1 MPRFLSTVAAS
12 LLAVTLAGS
21 AHAGAPKL
29 VPTAAADIAA
39 TSTPQTALLA
49 GGCFWG
55 VQAVY
60 QHVEGVIAATSGYAG
75 GSRET
80 ATYDATGSGRT
91 GHAETVRILF
101 DPQKVSYAALLQIF
115 FSTVHDPTQ
124 INRQGPDVGP
134 QYRSAIFPTDAEQ
147 ANVARAYIDQLTAA
161 RIFKAPIATTIER
174 DKVFYVAER
183 EHQNYLHDHPGEP
196 YIVIH
201 ERPKLDGLRTL
212 FPEHYRPHPVLESK

>member
-21 AHAGAPKL
+21 AHANSPQPAPASQ
-29 VPTAAADIAA
+29 VDIADKHA
-39 TSTPQTALLA
+39 PQTTILA

-60 QHVEGVIAATSGYAG
+60 QHVEGVISATSGYAG

-80 ATYDATGSGRT
+80 ATYEATGSGRT
-91 GHAETVRILF
+91 GHAEAVRIMF
-101 DPQKVSYAALLQIF
+101 DPQQVSYATLLQIF

-124 INRQGPDVGP
+124 VNRQGPDIGP
-134 QYRSAIFPTDAEQ
+134 QYRSAIFPTDPEQ
-147 ANVARAYIDQLTAA
+147 ARVARAYLDQLAA
-161 RIFKAPIATTIER
+161 AHTFTAPIATTIER
-174 DKVFYVAER
+174 DKAFYVAER
-183 EHQNYLHDHPGEP
+183 DHQNYLHDHPGEP

-201 ERPKLDGLRTL
+201 ERPKIDGLRTL
-212 FPEHYRPHPVLESK
+212 FPARYRPQPVLESK

>member
-21 AHAGAPKL
+21 AQ
-29 VPTAAADIAA
+29 A
-39 TSTPQTALLA
+39 TSPTLAPASQVDIVDKSAPQTALLA

-60 QHVEGVIAATSGYAG
+60 QHVEGVISATSGYAG

-80 ATYDATGSGRT
+80 ATYEATGTGRT
-91 GHAETVRILF
+91 GHAEAVRIVF
-101 DPQKVSYAALLQIF
+101 DPQKVSYATLLQIF

-134 QYRSAIFPTDAEQ
+134 QYRSAIFPANAEQ
-147 ANVARAYIDQLTAA
+147 AMVARAYLDQLIAA
-161 RIFKAPIATTIER
+161 RTFAAPIATTIER

-183 EHQNYLHDHPGEP
+183 DHQNYLHDHPREP

-201 ERPKLDGLRTL
+201 ERPKIDGLRTL
-212 FPEHYRPHPVLESK
+212 FPARYRQQPVLESK

>member
-21 AHAGAPKL
+21 AHATSPKL
-29 VPTAAADIAA
+29 VPAAQVDIADK
-39 TSTPQTALLA
+39 STPQTAVLA

-60 QHVEGVIAATSGYAG
+60 QHVEGVISATSGYAG

-80 ATYDATGSGRT
+80 ATYEATGTGRT
-91 GHAETVRILF
+91 GHAEAVRIVF
-101 DPQKVSYAALLQIF
+101 DPQKVSYATLLQIF

-147 ANVARAYIDQLTAA
+147 ARVARAYLDQLTAA
-161 RIFKAPIATTIER
+161 RTFPAPVVTTIER
-174 DKVFYVAER
+174 DKVFYGAER
-183 EHQNYLHDHPGEP
+183 DHQNYLHDHPGEP

-201 ERPKLDGLRTL
+201 ERPKIDGLRTL
-212 FPEHYRPHPVLESK
+212 FPARYRQQPVLESK

>member
-12 LLAVTLAGS
+12 LLAVTLAGT
-21 AHAGAPKL
+21 AHASSPKL
-29 VPTAAADIAA
+29 APASQVDIADKSA
-39 TSTPQTALLA
+39 PQTAILA

-60 QHVEGVIAATSGYAG
+60 QRVEGVISATSGYAG

-80 ATYDATGSGRT
+80 ATYEATGTGRT
-91 GHAETVRILF
+91 EHAEAVRIVF
-101 DPQKVSYAALLQIF
+101 DPQQVSYATLLQIF

-124 INRQGPDVGP
+124 IDRQGPDIGP
-134 QYRSAIFPTDAEQ
+134 QYRSTIFPADPEQ
-147 ANVARAYIDQLTAA
+147 ARVARAYLDQLTAA
-161 RIFKAPIATTIER
+161 RTFTAPIATTIER

-183 EHQNYLHDHPGEP
+183 DHQNYLHDHPREP

-201 ERPKLDGLRTL
+201 ERPKIDGLRTL
-212 FPEHYRPHPVLESK
+212 FPARYRQQPVLESK